1 MLNGTALAVQVYAE
15 PLRSKLSNAFETL
28 CLAALCFVS
37 ILLVSDETKS
47 TIARSSQVF
56 RTWHA
61 RSTSCLAFAG
71 VCDGGRSRC
80 WRHVCDRGRVRRFR
94 KPSDNASL
102 VRNDSELT
110 NLDLKEKLLSPD
122 P

>member
-1 MLNGTALAVQVYAE
+1 MLVRLRAWLLQASVTVVVLAVGVTFVIAE
-15 PLRSKLSNAFETL
+15 GY
-28 CLAALCFVS
+28 V
-37 ILLVSDETKS
+37 
-47 TIARSSQVF
+47 
-56 RTWHA
+56 
-61 RSTSCLAFAG
+61 
-71 VCDGGRSRC
+71 
-80 WRHVCDRGRVRRFR
+80 RFR